1 MILRVES
8 EILKRIRDER
18 SHIVRMLATTCKTK
32 TKATTHE
39 LEPGTRYCNNASLQA
54 TRRRVV
60 S

>member
-8 EILKRIRDER
+8 EILKRIGDER
-18 SHIVRMLATTCKTK
+18 SHIVRMLATCKTK

-39 LEPGTRYCNNASLQA
+39 LEPGTGYCNNASLQA
-54 TRRRVV
+54 TSRRVV